1 LGASNIKGREN
12 AMSDDKTKRR
22 PQDSSRVSLSEPYEV
37 EYWTKKF
44 GVPKS
49 ELGMLV
55 MKHGNSVKKIE
66 EALNK

>member
-1 LGASNIKGREN
+1 
-12 AMSDDKTKRR
+12 
-22 PQDSSRVSLSEPYEV
+22 LSEPYEV

-44 GVPKS
+44 GVSKS

-66 EALNK
+66 EALKK